1 MAGICQEYARVIQ
14 SVPSKLRW
22 NHSPGPCAR
31 AAMSLA
37 MSPTMQFV
45 ASLCATRTEVRTVK
59 VTSVGS
65 IIVLL
70 WSSTLGPPQHLQD
83 SWKGTAAPQQA
94 SVACTGI
101 FSSSAYSIWSTSL
114 CSLRASSHHEHSK
127 STELGQKLMLRKI
140 SIIHVVKLSSI
151 VTKQWNCILLDLFL
165 KQFDAIYLCL
175 RSHSMP

>member
-1 MAGICQEYARVIQ
+1 MAGICQEYNRVC
-14 SVPSKLRW
+14 LR
-22 NHSPGPCAR
+22 SFDGITLPD
-31 AAMSLA
+31 LA
-37 MSPTMQFV
+37 LGRLWVWLWVQHSPTMQFV
-45 ASLCATRTEVRTVK
+45 ASFCATRTEVRTVK

-94 SVACTGI
+94 SVACTGT

-140 SIIHVVKLSSI
+140 GIIHVVKLSSI
-151 VTKQWNCILLDLFL
+151 VTKQWNCIL
-165 KQFDAIYLCL
+165 
-175 RSHSMP
+175 